1 MEKPNEMK
9 SGVKDGGDGDF
20 YAKQNLDSLSLA
32 TEGCSVEDP
41 SGPMTR
47 NPTTNETDLLKI
59 YLDTLS
65 KKEYA
70 SYLIAKSHLGTSFQ
84 LEKSNGYLQW
94 ITTQV
99 LRSKTL
105 C

>member
-1 MEKPNEMK
+1 MK
-9 SGVKDGGDGDF
+9 IGDEVGDF
-20 YAKQNLDSLSLA
+20 L
-32 TEGCSVEDP
+32 
-41 SGPMTR
+41 
-47 NPTTNETDLLKI
+47 TNNGERSSKLFETDLLKI

-94 ITTQV
+94 KIKYTNS
-99 LRSKTL
+99 L
-105 C
+105 

>member
-1 MEKPNEMK
+1 MEKPNGMK

-20 YAKQNLDSLSLA
+20 LSCREKNGERSSKLF
-32 TEGCSVEDP
+32 
-41 SGPMTR
+41 
-47 NPTTNETDLLKI
+47 ETDLLKI

-94 ITTQV
+94 KIKYTNS
-99 LRSKTL
+99 L
-105 C
+105 

>member
-1 MEKPNEMK
+1 MEHSTNMPAGTFALAYPNHNREPICENK
-9 SGVKDGGDGDF
+9 
-20 YAKQNLDSLSLA
+20 
-32 TEGCSVEDP
+32 
-41 SGPMTR
+41 
-47 NPTTNETDLLKI
+47 LLQQ

-94 ITTQV
+94 KKTQV
-99 LRSKTL
+99 LN
-105 C
+105 

>member
-1 MEKPNEMK
+1 MENFSENSSK
-9 SGVKDGGDGDF
+9 SI
-20 YAKQNLDSLSLA
+20 
-32 TEGCSVEDP
+32 
-41 SGPMTR
+41 
-47 NPTTNETDLLKI
+47 ETDLLKI

-94 ITTQV
+94 KIKYINS
-99 LRSKTL
+99 L
-105 C
+105 

>member
-1 MEKPNEMK
+1 MEKPNENTIPIK
-9 SGVKDGGDGDF
+9 
-20 YAKQNLDSLSLA
+20 
-32 TEGCSVEDP
+32 
-41 SGPMTR
+41 
-47 NPTTNETDLLKI
+47 TDYLQM

-94 ITTQV
+94 KKAMNGMENKCNNSV
-99 LRSKTL
+99 
-105 C
+105 